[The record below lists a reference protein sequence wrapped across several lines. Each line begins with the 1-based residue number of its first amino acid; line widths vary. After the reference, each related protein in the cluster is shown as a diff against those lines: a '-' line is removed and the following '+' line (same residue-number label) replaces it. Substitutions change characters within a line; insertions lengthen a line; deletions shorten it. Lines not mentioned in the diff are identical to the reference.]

1 MGCIAKDAS
10 SGELAALPL
19 LFIKARSVFASMSP
33 SFHISHK
40 KQPDSGP
47 VLRTRGGVPSCQQA
61 VARVTYK
68 QMMGLRLVADVLVVH
83 VGGCRCCNSCLL
95 PTTLHCTSHLP
106 HFHLLW
112 KRRLLSAHDATHSHY
127 GGSAI
132 DLQFCCPFDKGK
144 KRKLPLA
151 LFYLCSSHCAIFM
164 SSLKVSKVSFL
175 KHFVP

>member
-1 MGCIAKDAS
+1 MHSKGCVQWRACRLAS
-10 SGELAALPL
+10 FVHQGA
-19 LFIKARSVFASMSP
+19 FASMSL
-33 SFHISHK
+33 SLHISHK
-40 KQPDSGP
+40 KQPDSWP

-95 PTTLHCTSHLP
+95 PITLHCTSHLP

-112 KRRLLSAHDATHSHY
+112 KRRLLSAHDATHSYY

-144 KRKLPLA
+144 KGTLPLA
-151 LFYLCSSHCAIFM
+151 LVYLCSSHCAIFK
-164 SSLKVSKVSFL
+164 SSLRVSEVSLL
-175 KHFVP
+175 KRFVP